1 MNNWNNQN
9 YEYVIN
15 ENIKYVYE
23 IVNRLNKEN
32 IDSRELIKAGI
43 RGIIA
48 ASNDYDVRSKEIFS
62 NFCIEYII
70 KYVNERKKSLL
81 RNLKYK
87 KWNYGFTF
95 LYVLVII
102 ANNNLERVIK
112 MEKNI
117 FDRALEKNKIR
128 RPVFLNCL
136 KAFISGGCVCLIS
149 QLILYFFKD
158 L

>member
-48 ASNDYDVRSKEIFS
+48 ASNDFDVRSKESFS

-87 KWNYGFTF
+87 K
-95 LYVLVII
+95 
-102 ANNNLERVIK
+102 
-112 MEKNI
+112 
-117 FDRALEKNKIR
+117 
-128 RPVFLNCL
+128 
-136 KAFISGGCVCLIS
+136 
-149 QLILYFFKD
+149 
-158 L
+158 